1 MNKTI
6 IGVISFIGGAVVGYI
21 TGRKALEKKFDKI
34 VDEEIAS
41 VKEAFRNYA
50 QGGDIPA
57 KGDARAEEDKQ
68 DRQDKAQA
76 GKQDE
81 GVRRP
86 VNRDYKTYYH
96 KKEGAKQ
103 APSKIRVIK
112 PEEYGAT
119 DYDMVSLQR
128 YSDGT
133 ITNSDD
139 KVATDEWVE
148 TTLTSQALSHMGEY
162 EPDVV
167 YIRNDKTRTDYEVNA
182 VEEGYYDEG

>member
-86 VNRDYKTYYH
+86 VNRDYKTYYY

-112 PEEYGAT
+112 PAEYGAT
-119 DYDMVSLQR
+119 DYDMVSLRR
-128 YSDGT
+128 YPDGT

-139 KVATDEWVE
+139 KVATNEWVE